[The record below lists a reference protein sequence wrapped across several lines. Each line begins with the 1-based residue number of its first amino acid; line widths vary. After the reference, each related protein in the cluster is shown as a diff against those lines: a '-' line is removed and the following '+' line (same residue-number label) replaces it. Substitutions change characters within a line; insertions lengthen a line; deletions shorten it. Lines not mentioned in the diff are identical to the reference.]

1 MARKH
6 NVGVIVSAKDL
17 ASGVIKKVSARA
29 IALGVAFGNLTSK
42 MIAGAV
48 NGVRRW
54 IDEALEAER
63 ANVMLDAALRG
74 TGQYTDAVARK
85 MKDLAGA
92 IQDETGAS
100 DEAVKANIAMLATM
114 GVSVDKMGE
123 AARAVQAL
131 SALNFEGSQ
140 AAKAVALAME
150 GNMMGFQRMIPA
162 LRNAKTEAEKVAAVN
177 KVLAAGY
184 EQQKANLN
192 TVGGAWKALKGRIGD
207 AREDI
212 VGAIFEGLS
221 LGKTFDSMQAAV
233 GRFLK
238 SDTFNDFTERLKSA
252 AAHVRQIVD
261 AMNTEGGTKEVLA
274 AMANVILAALKDG
287 GEYVA
292 SKINNALTGKP
303 RRLIEYV
310 GRAHEIPIDLLGKFK
325 KTFEARM
332 MGGASLNDMWRQ
344 FGEHLAWAKQRWA
357 EPIEIDTGGN
367 RTGGNLDAALSKL
380 TEVIER
386 RTKTV
391 QDTGDA
397 QETLHDRAEDENEL
411 ARRSLELED
420 NRLEV
425 SERAFLDEK
434 AAAERDAK
442 ILEIKNKKAEAE
454 KNLARLAEEIKST
467 EDAIYAAADR
477 ERSAREEI
485 ATAEEK
491 RAGMLK
497 QSISDWIA
505 AQQGDE
511 KRQKDVEKQNAKDR
525 KRAGRL
531 RAAQDRG
538 VRLSERDRDWLNKFD
553 KRDLEL
559 REGGPLN
566 AEAMAA
572 QARDQQIA
580 WQKNIEELQRR
591 QTEVTEE
598 IRDYLKEAVE
608 VD

>member
-6 NVGVIVSAKDL
+6 NVGVTISAKDL
-17 ASGVIKKVSARA
+17 ASGVIKKVSARTV
-29 IALGVAFGNLTSK
+29 ALGVAVGNLASK
-42 MIAGAV
+42 LIAGAV

-74 TGQYTDAVARK
+74 TGQYTDALSRK

-100 DEAVKANIAMLATM
+100 DEAVKANIAMLTTM
-114 GVSVDKMGE
+114 GVTTDKMGE

-131 SALNFEGSQ
+131 SALNFEGSM

-192 TVGGAWKALKGRIGD
+192 TVGGAWEALKGRIGD

-212 VGAIFEGLS
+212 VGAIFEGLA

-233 GRFLK
+233 GRFLQ

-252 AAHVRQIVD
+252 AAHVRQIVK
-261 AMNTEGGTKEVLA
+261 AMSVKGGTKEVMA
-274 AMANVILAALKDG
+274 NMANVIVAAFKRG
-287 GEYVA
+287 GEIVA
-292 SKINNALTGKP
+292 EKILSAFMPMKEARAMWED
-303 RRLIEYV
+303 RRLIWSV
-310 GRAHEIPIDLLGKFK
+310 MRGSPIDVTRHLLTKYIERNNQ
-325 KTFEARM
+325 KTD
-332 MGGASLNDMWRQ
+332 G
-344 FGEHLAWAKQRWA
+344 QR
-357 EPIEIDTGGN
+357 E
-367 RTGGNLDAALSKL
+367 LDAALEAFSK
-380 TEVIER
+380 TIKEN
-386 RTKTV
+386 
-391 QDTGDA
+391 A
-397 QETLHDRAEDENEL
+397 QEFEQLHDRAKDENEL
-411 ARRSLELED
+411 ARETLESE
-420 NRLEV
+420 NKRLEE

-434 AAAERDAK
+434 AAAERDKK
-442 ILEIKNKKAEAE
+442 ILEKKKKKAEAE
-454 KNLARLAEEIKST
+454 EKLARLAEEIKST

-491 RAGMLK
+491 RAEMLK

-505 AQQGDE
+505 AQQDEE
-511 KRQKDVEKQNAKDR
+511 KRQEDVEKQNAKDR
-525 KRAGRL
+525 KRAARL
-531 RAAQDRG
+531 RDKQDRG

-580 WQKNIEELQRR
+580 WQKNIEELQRK

>member
-1 MARKH
+1 MAGKH
-6 NVGVIVSAKDL
+6 NVGVTISAKDL
-17 ASGVIKKVSARA
+17 ASGVIQKVSARTV
-29 IALGVAFGNLTSK
+29 ALGVAVGNLASK
-42 MIAGAV
+42 MISGAI

-74 TGQYTDAVARK
+74 TGQYTDALSRK

-100 DEAVKANIAMLATM
+100 DEAVKANIAMLTTM
-114 GVSVDKMGE
+114 GVTTDKMGE

-162 LRNAKTEAEKVAAVN
+162 LRNAKTETEKVQAVN
-177 KVLAAGY
+177 KLIAAGY

-192 TVGGAWKALKGRIGD
+192 TVGGAWEALKGRIGD

-212 VGAIFEGLS
+212 VGAIFEGLA
-221 LGKTFDSMQAAV
+221 LGKTFDDMQAAV

-238 SDTFNDFTERLKSA
+238 SDTFQDFTERLKSGA
-252 AAHVRQIVD
+252 SYVKQIVK
-261 AMNTEGGTKEVLA
+261 AMSVKGGTKEVLA
-274 AMANVILAALKDG
+274 NMANVIVAAFKRG
-287 GEYVA
+287 GEIVSEQILRAFMPWKGRDPGENRGLIAGVIRA
-292 SKINNALTGKP
+292 STGNLFIDKN
-303 RRLIEYV
+303 
-310 GRAHEIPIDLLGKFK
+310 GRFRSQLMPKYTDRDNKSVTKG
-325 KTFEARM
+325 
-332 MGGASLNDMWRQ
+332 
-344 FGEHLAWAKQRWA
+344 QR
-357 EPIEIDTGGN
+357 E
-367 RTGGNLDAALSKL
+367 LDAALEAFSQ
-380 TEVIER
+380 
-386 RTKTV
+386 TV
-391 QDTGDA
+391 KENVKEYEQ
-397 QETLHDRAEDENEL
+397 LHDRAKEENEL
-411 ARRSLELED
+411 ARKFLESED
-420 NRLEV
+420 NRLEE
-425 SERAFLDEK
+425 SERAFLSEK
-434 AAAERDAK
+434 AAAERDRE
-442 ILEIKNKKAEAE
+442 ILEKKNKKAEAE
-454 KNLARLAEEIKST
+454 KKLARLAEEIKST

-485 ATAEEK
+485 AAAEQK

-505 AQQGDE
+505 AQQEEE
-511 KRQKDVEKQNAKDR
+511 KRQEAVEKQNAKDR
-525 KRAGRL
+525 KRAAYL
-531 RAAQDRG
+531 RGMQDRG
-538 VRLSERDRDWLNKFD
+538 TRLSERDRDWLNKFD

-572 QARDQQIA
+572 DAREQQIA
-580 WQKNIEELQRR
+580 WQKNIEELQRK

-598 IRDYLKEAVE
+598 IRDYLKEALE
-608 VD
+608 VN

>member
-17 ASGVIKKVSARA
+17 ASGVIKKVSARTV
-29 IALGVAFGNLTSK
+29 ALGVAVGNLASK
-42 MIAGAV
+42 LISGAV

-74 TGQYTDAVARK
+74 TGQYTDEVARK

-100 DEAVKANIAMLATM
+100 DEAVKANIALLTTM
-114 GVSVDKMGE
+114 GVTTDKMGE

-150 GNMMGFQRMIPA
+150 GNMSGFQRMIPA

-192 TVGGAWKALKGRIGD
+192 TVGGAWEALKGRIGD

-212 VGAIFEGLS
+212 VGAIFEGFA
-221 LGKTFDSMQAAV
+221 LGKTFNSMQAAV

-238 SDTFNDFTERLKSA
+238 SDTFNDFKDRLKSGA
-252 AAHVRQIVD
+252 AYVKQIIE
-261 AMNTEGGTKEVLA
+261 AMGTDGGTKEVLA
-274 AMANVILAALKDG
+274 AMGNVILAALKDG

-303 RRLIEYV
+303 RVVKEYV
-310 GRAHEIPIDLLGKFK
+310 KRAHEIPSDLWGGIV
-325 KTFEARM
+325 KTFGARM
-332 MGGASLNDMWRQ
+332 MGASLNDTGRK
-344 FGEHLAWAKQRWA
+344 FGEHLAGAKQRWA

-367 RTGGNLDAALSKL
+367 RTGGNLSAALAKLNDVTQRRSKIAK
-380 TEVIER
+380 EYE
-386 RTKTV
+386 
-391 QDTGDA
+391 Q
-397 QETLHDRAEDENEL
+397 LHDRAEDENEL
-411 ARRSLELED
+411 ARKSLELED
-420 NRLEV
+420 NRLEA
-425 SERAFLDEK
+425 SERAFLSEK
-434 AAAERDAK
+434 AAAERDK
-442 ILEIKNKKAEAE
+442 RKAEAE
-454 KNLARLAEEIKST
+454 EELVRLKEEIKSA
-467 EDAIYAAADR
+467 EDAIKAAADR

-485 ATAEEK
+485 ATAEEN
-491 RAGMLK
+491 RAKMLK

-505 AQQGDE
+505 AQQEEE
-511 KRQKDVEKQNAKDR
+511 KGQEAIAKQNAKDR

-531 RAAQDRG
+531 RANQDRG

-580 WQKNIEELQRR
+580 WQKNIETLQRK
-591 QTEVTEE
+591 QTAVAEE
-598 IRDYLKEAVE
+598 IRDYLKDALEVE
-608 VD
+608 

>member
-6 NVGVIVSAKDL
+6 NVGVTISAKDL
-17 ASGVIKKVSARA
+17 ASGVIKKVSARTV
-29 IALGVAFGNLTSK
+29 ALGVAVGNLASK
-42 MIAGAV
+42 MISGAV

-74 TGQYTDAVARK
+74 TGQYTDALSRK

-100 DEAVKANIAMLATM
+100 DEAVKANIAMLTTM
-114 GVSVDKMGE
+114 GVTTDKMGE

-150 GNMMGFQRMIPA
+150 GNMLGFQRMIPA

-192 TVGGAWKALKGRIGD
+192 TVGGAWEALKGRIGD

-212 VGAIFEGLS
+212 IGAVFEGLK
-221 LGKTFDSMQAAV
+221 LGQTFDSMQAAV
-233 GRFLK
+233 GRFLQ
-238 SDTFNDFTERLKSA
+238 SDTFKDFTERLKSGA
-252 AAHVRQIVD
+252 SYVKQIIE
-261 AMNTEGGTKEVLA
+261 AMGTDGGTKEVLA

-292 SKINNALTGKP
+292 SKINNALTGTP
-303 RRLIEYV
+303 RKLNEYV
-310 GRAHEIPIDLLGKFK
+310 KRAHEIPSDLWGGIV
-325 KTFEARM
+325 KTFGNRM
-332 MGGASLNDMWRQ
+332 MGGSLNDMWRE
-344 FGEHLAWAKQRWA
+344 FGEHLARAKQRWA

-367 RTGGNLDAALSKL
+367 RTGGNLDAALSEL
-380 TEVIER
+380 TAVIER

-411 ARRSLELED
+411 ASKILESEN

-425 SERAFLDEK
+425 SERAFLSEK
-434 AAAERDAK
+434 AAAERDKK
-442 ILEIKNKKAEAE
+442 ILEKKNKKAEYEE
-454 KNLARLAEEIKST
+454 KLASLAEEIKST

-491 RAGMLK
+491 RAEMLK

-505 AQQGDE
+505 AQQEEE
-511 KRQKDVEKQNAKDR
+511 KGQEAIEKQNAKDR

-531 RAAQDRG
+531 RDKQDRG

-553 KRDLEL
+553 RRDLEL

-580 WQKNIEELQRR
+580 WQKNIEELQRK
-591 QTEVTEE
+591 QTAVTEE
-598 IRDYLKEAVE
+598 IRDYLKEALE
-608 VD
+608 VQ

>member
-1 MARKH
+1 MAGKH

-17 ASGVIKKVSARA
+17 ASGVIKKVSARTV
-29 IALGVAFGNLTSK
+29 ALGVAVGNLASK
-42 MIAGAV
+42 LISGAV

-74 TGQYTDAVARK
+74 TGQYTDEVARK

-100 DEAVKANIAMLATM
+100 DEAVKANIAMLTTM
-114 GVSVDKMGE
+114 GVTTDKMGE

-140 AAKAVALAME
+140 AAKAVALAMD
-150 GNMMGFQRMIPA
+150 GNMLGFQRMIPA
-162 LRNAKTEAEKVAAVN
+162 LRNAKTESEKVAAVN

-192 TVGGAWKALKGRIGD
+192 TVGGAWEALKGRIGD
-207 AREDI
+207 AREAI
-212 VGAIFEGLS
+212 IGAVFEGLK
-221 LGKTFDSMQAAV
+221 LGQTFDSMQAAV
-233 GRFLK
+233 GRFLQ
-238 SDTFNDFTERLKSA
+238 SDTFKDFTERLKSGA
-252 AAHVRQIVD
+252 DYVTQIVK
-261 AMNTEGGTKEVLA
+261 AMSVKGGTKEVIA
-274 AMANVILAALKDG
+274 NMANVIVAAFKRG
-287 GEYVA
+287 GEIVA
-292 SKINNALTGKP
+292 EKILSAFRPMKDARALWGN
-303 RRLIEYV
+303 RGLIGAV
-310 GRAHEIPIDLLGKFK
+310 MRKSPIDVAGHLLTKY
-325 KTFEARM
+325 TDR
-332 MGGASLNDMWRQ
+332 
-344 FGEHLAWAKQRWA
+344 
-357 EPIEIDTGGN
+357 N
-367 RTGGNLDAALSKL
+367 RTDGQRELDAALKAFSK
-380 TEVIER
+380 TIKENVKEYE
-386 RTKTV
+386 
-391 QDTGDA
+391 Q
-397 QETLHDRAEDENEL
+397 LHDRAEDENDI

-434 AAAERDAK
+434 AAAERDKK
-442 ILEIKNKKAEAE
+442 ILINKYKKAWAE
-454 KNLARLAEEIKST
+454 EKLAGLAEEIKST
-467 EDAIYAAADR
+467 EDAIKAAADR
-477 ERSAREEI
+477 EQSAREEI
-485 ATAEEK
+485 ATAEEN
-491 RAGMLK
+491 RAKMLK

-505 AQQGDE
+505 AQQEEE
-511 KRQKDVEKQNAKDR
+511 KGQEAVEKQNAKDR

-531 RAAQDRG
+531 RANQDRG
-538 VRLSERDRDWLNKFD
+538 VRLSPRDRDWLNKFD

-566 AEAMAA
+566 AEEMAA

-580 WQKNIEELQRR
+580 WQKNIEVLQRR
-591 QTEVTEE
+591 QTTATEE

>member
-6 NVGVIVSAKDL
+6 NVGVTISAKDL
-17 ASGVIKKVSARA
+17 ASGVIKKVSARTV
-29 IALGVAFGNLTSK
+29 ALGVAVGNLASK

-74 TGQYTDAVARK
+74 TGQYTDALSRK
-85 MKDLAGA
+85 MRDLADA

-100 DEAVKANIAMLATM
+100 DEAVKANIAMLTTM
-114 GVSVDKMGE
+114 GVTTDKMGE

-150 GNMMGFQRMIPA
+150 GNMLGFQRMIPA

-207 AREDI
+207 AREEI
-212 VGAIFEGLS
+212 IGAVFEGLK
-221 LGKTFDSMQAAV
+221 LGQTFDSMQAAV
-233 GRFLK
+233 GRFLQ
-238 SDTFNDFTERLKSA
+238 SDTFNDFTERLKSGA
-252 AAHVRQIVD
+252 DYVTQIVK
-261 AMNTEGGTKEVLA
+261 AMSVKGGTKEVLA
-274 AMANVILAALKDG
+274 NMANVIVAAFKRG
-287 GEYVA
+287 GEIISEKILSA
-292 SKINNALTGKP
+292 LNPMKGLDQRKGRGPINNMIRAFTGNL
-303 RRLIEYV
+303 LIDEKGY
-310 GRAHEIPIDLLGKFK
+310 LQ
-325 KTFEARM
+325 
-332 MGGASLNDMWRQ
+332 S
-344 FGEHLAWAKQRWA
+344 RWA
-357 EPIEIDTGGN
+357 PKYGN
-367 RTGGNLDAALSKL
+367 GRTPQVAARSKGQRELDAALEAFSK
-380 TEVIER
+380 TIKEN
-386 RTKTV
+386 TKEYE
-391 QDTGDA
+391 Q
-397 QETLHDRAEDENEL
+397 LHDRAKDENEL
-411 ARRSLELED
+411 ARESLESK
-420 NRLEV
+420 NKRLEV
-425 SERAFLDEK
+425 SERAFLSEK
-434 AAAERDAK
+434 AAAERDKK
-442 ILEIKNKKAEAE
+442 ILEKKNKKAEAE
-454 KNLARLAEEIKST
+454 EKLARLADEIKST

-491 RAGMLK
+491 RAEMLK

-505 AQQGDE
+505 AQQEEE
-511 KRQKDVEKQNAKDR
+511 KGQEAVEKQNAKDR
-525 KRAGRL
+525 KRAARL
-531 RAAQDRG
+531 RDKQDRG

-559 REGGPLN
+559 REGWPLN
-566 AEAMAA
+566 AEAMAV

-580 WQKNIEELQRR
+580 WQKNIENLQRK
-591 QTEVTEE
+591 QTAVTEE

>member
-1 MARKH
+1 MAGKH
-6 NVGVIVSAKDL
+6 NVGVTISAKDL
-17 ASGVIKKVSARA
+17 ASGVIQKVSARTV
-29 IALGVAFGNLTSK
+29 ALGVAVGNLAGK

-74 TGQYTDAVARK
+74 TGQYTDELSRK
-85 MKDLAGA
+85 MRDLAGA

-100 DEAVKANIAMLATM
+100 DEAVKANIAMLTTM
-114 GVSVDKMGE
+114 GVTTDKMGE

-150 GNMMGFQRMIPA
+150 GNMLGFQRMIPA
-162 LRNAKTEAEKVAAVN
+162 LRNATTETEKVEAVN

-184 EQQKANLN
+184 AQQKANLN

-212 VGAIFEGLS
+212 VGAIFEGFA
-221 LGKTFDSMQAAV
+221 LGKTFNSMQAAV

-238 SDTFNDFTERLKSA
+238 SDTFQDFTERLKSGA
-252 AAHVRQIVD
+252 SYVKQIVK
-261 AMNTEGGTKEVLA
+261 AMSVKGGTKEVLA
-274 AMANVILAALKDG
+274 NMANVIVAAFKRG
-287 GEYVA
+287 GEII
-292 SKINNALTGKP
+292 SEKILSALNPMKGLDQRKGRGLIDGVIRAFSGNLLIDAKGHLQSQWTPKYRNNKSETEG
-303 RRLIEYV
+303 
-310 GRAHEIPIDLLGKFK
+310 
-325 KTFEARM
+325 
-332 MGGASLNDMWRQ
+332 
-344 FGEHLAWAKQRWA
+344 QR
-357 EPIEIDTGGN
+357 E
-367 RTGGNLDAALSKL
+367 LDAALKAFS
-380 TEVIER
+380 
-386 RTKTV
+386 RTIKEN
-391 QDTGDA
+391 A
-397 QETLHDRAEDENEL
+397 KEYEELHDRAEDESEL
-411 ARRSLELED
+411 AQKSLELEN

-425 SERAFLDEK
+425 SELAFLSAK
-434 AAAERDAK
+434 AAAERDRE
-442 ILEIKNKKAEAE
+442 ILDRKNKKAEAE
-454 KNLARLAEEIKST
+454 EKLARLAEEIKST

-485 ATAEEK
+485 ATAEEN

-505 AQQGDE
+505 AQQDEE
-511 KRQKDVEKQNAKDR
+511 KRQEAVEKQNAKDR

-531 RAAQDRG
+531 RRKQDSGR
-538 VRLSERDRDWLNKFD
+538 RLSERDRDWLNKFD

-580 WQKNIEELQRR
+580 WRKNIEDLQRR
-591 QTEVTEE
+591 QTTATEE

>member
-1 MARKH
+1 MAGKH
-6 NVGVIVSAKDL
+6 NVGVTISAKDL
-17 ASGVIKKVSARA
+17 ASGVIQKVSARTV
-29 IALGVAFGNLTSK
+29 ALGVAVGNLASK

-54 IDEALEAER
+54 IDEALLAER

-74 TGQYTDAVARK
+74 TGQYTDEVARK

-92 IQDETGAS
+92 IQDETGAV
-100 DEAVKANIAMLATM
+100 DEAVKGNIAMLATM

-150 GNMMGFQRMIPA
+150 GNMLGFQRMIPA

-192 TVGGAWKALKGRIGD
+192 TVGGAWEALKGRIGD
-207 AREDI
+207 AREEI
-212 VGAIFEGLS
+212 IGAVFEGLK
-221 LGKTFDSMQAAV
+221 LGQTLDSMQAAV
-233 GRFLK
+233 GRFLQ
-238 SDTFNDFTERLKSA
+238 SDTFNDFTDRLKSGA
-252 AAHVRQIVD
+252 DYVTQIIE
-261 AMNTEGGTKEVLA
+261 AMGTDGGTKEVLA
-274 AMANVILAALKDG
+274 AMGNVILAALKDG
-287 GEYVA
+287 ADYVGDA
-292 SKINNALTGKP
+292 IRRAFGKFD
-303 RRLIEYV
+303 YV
-310 GRAHEIPIDLLGKFK
+310 GRAARFWRAKYAGASTEEALRARDNALLGGK
-325 KTFEARM
+325 
-332 MGGASLNDMWRQ
+332 G
-344 FGEHLAWAKQRWA
+344 
-357 EPIEIDTGGN
+357 
-367 RTGGNLDAALSKL
+367 GGNLKAALDKL
-380 TEVIER
+380 NVITKRRAKIAQKTAAAEEVTRNKIV
-386 RTKTV
+386 K
-391 QDTGDA
+391 QTG
-397 QETLHDRAEDENEL
+397 
-411 ARRSLELED
+411 
-420 NRLEV
+420 
-425 SERAFLDEK
+425 FLDAK
-434 AAAERDAK
+434 AAAERDKK
-442 ILEIKNKKAEAE
+442 ILEKKNKKAEAE
-454 KNLARLAEEIKST
+454 EKLARLAEEIKST
-467 EDAIYAAADR
+467 EDAIAAAADR

-491 RAGMLK
+491 RAEMLK

-505 AQQGDE
+505 AQQEEE
-511 KRQKDVEKQNAKDR
+511 KGQQAVEKQNAKDR
-525 KRAGRL
+525 KRAARL
-531 RAAQDRG
+531 RDKQDRG

-580 WQKNIEELQRR
+580 WQKNIEELQRK
-591 QTEVTEE
+591 QTAVTEE

>member
-6 NVGVIVSAKDL
+6 NVGVTISAKDL
-17 ASGVIKKVSARA
+17 ASGVIKKVSARTV
-29 IALGVAFGNLTSK
+29 ALGVAVGNLASK

-74 TGQYTDAVARK
+74 TGQYTDALSRK
-85 MKDLAGA
+85 MKDLASA

-100 DEAVKANIAMLATM
+100 DEAVKANIAMLTTM
-114 GVSVDKMGE
+114 GVTTDKMGE

-162 LRNAKTEAEKVAAVN
+162 LRTAKTEAEKVAAVN

-192 TVGGAWKALKGRIGD
+192 TVGGAWEALKGRIGD
-207 AREDI
+207 AREEI

-233 GRFLK
+233 GRFLQ

-287 GEYVA
+287 A
-292 SKINNALTGKP
+292 D
-303 RRLIEYV
+303 YV
-310 GRAHEIPIDLLGKFK
+310 GAKISEAFGLTRKKLDSFAPRLAAAARLWRAKS
-325 KTFEARM
+325 
-332 MGGASLNDMWRQ
+332 GGASW
-344 FGEHLAWAKQRWA
+344 GEAIRAYGMD
-357 EPIEIDTGGN
+357 EPHEGTKG
-367 RTGGNLDAALSKL
+367 GGNLDAALSKL
-380 TEVIER
+380 TAVIER

-397 QETLHDRAEDENEL
+397 QETLHDRAKDENEL
-411 ARRSLELED
+411 MRQSLESE
-420 NRLEV
+420 NKRLEV
-425 SERAFLDEK
+425 SERAFLSEK
-434 AAAERDAK
+434 DAAERDKK
-442 ILEIKNKKAEAE
+442 ILEKKNKKAKAE
-454 KNLARLAEEIKST
+454 EKLARLAEEIKST

-491 RAGMLK
+491 RAEMLK

-505 AQQGDE
+505 AQQEEE
-511 KRQKDVEKQNAKDR
+511 KRQEDVEKQNAKDR
-525 KRAGRL
+525 KRAARL
-531 RAAQDRG
+531 RDKQDRG

-553 KRDLEL
+553 RRDLEL

-580 WQKNIEELQRR
+580 WQKNIEELQRK

>member
-6 NVGVIVSAKDL
+6 NVGVTISAKDL
-17 ASGVIKKVSARA
+17 ASGVIKKVSARTV
-29 IALGVAFGNLTSK
+29 ALGVAVGNLASK
-42 MIAGAV
+42 MISGAV

-114 GVSVDKMGE
+114 GVSVDRMGE
-123 AARAVQAL
+123 AARAVEAL
-131 SALNFEGSQ
+131 KALNFEGSM
-140 AAKAVALAME
+140 AAKAVSLAME
-150 GNMMGFQRMIPA
+150 GNMLGFQRMIPA

-192 TVGGAWKALKGRIGD
+192 TVGGAWEALKGRIGD

-212 VGAIFEGLS
+212 IGAVFDGLK
-221 LGKTFDSMQAAV
+221 LGQTFDSMQAAV
-233 GRFLK
+233 GRFLQ
-238 SDTFNDFTERLKSA
+238 SDTFKDFTERLKSG

-292 SKINNALTGKP
+292 SKINNAFTGKP
-303 RRLIEYV
+303 RRLIEYF
-310 GRAHEIPIDLLGKFK
+310 GRAHEIPIDLWGKIK
-325 KTFEARM
+325 KTYEARM
-332 MGGASLNDMWRQ
+332 MGGSLNDMWRQ
-344 FGEHLAWAKQRWA
+344 FGEHLAEAKQRWA
-357 EPIEIDTGGN
+357 EPIEIGGN

-380 TEVIER
+380 TAVIER

-397 QETLHDRAEDENEL
+397 QETLNDRAKEENEL
-411 ARRSLELED
+411 ARRSLE
-420 NRLEV
+420 
-425 SERAFLDEK
+425 SENERVELSGRAFLDEK
-434 AAAERDAK
+434 AAAERDKK
-442 ILEIKNKKAEAE
+442 ILEKKIKKAEAE
-454 KNLARLAEEIKST
+454 EKLARLAEEIKST

-491 RAGMLK
+491 RAAMLK

-505 AQQGDE
+505 AQQDEE
-511 KRQKDVEKQNAKDR
+511 KRQEDVEKQNAKDR
-525 KRAGRL
+525 KRADRL
-531 RAAQDRG
+531 RDKQDRG

-572 QARDQQIA
+572 NAREQQIA
-580 WQKNIEELQRR
+580 WQKNIEELQRK
-591 QTEVTEE
+591 QTAVTEE

>member
-1 MARKH
+1 
-6 NVGVIVSAKDL
+6 V
-17 ASGVIKKVSARA
+17 
-29 IALGVAFGNLTSK
+29 ALGVAVGNLASK

-74 TGQYTDAVARK
+74 TGQYTDALSRK

-100 DEAVKANIAMLATM
+100 DEAVKANIAMLTTM
-114 GVSVDKMGE
+114 GVTTDKMGE

-131 SALNFEGSQ
+131 KALNFEGSM

-150 GNMMGFQRMIPA
+150 GNMLGFQRMIPA

-184 EQQKANLN
+184 EQQKANLQ
-192 TVGGAWKALKGRIGD
+192 TVGGAWEALKGRIGD

-212 VGAIFEGLS
+212 VGAIFEGLK
-221 LGKTFDSMQAAV
+221 LGQTFDSMQAAV
-233 GRFLK
+233 GRFLQ

-287 GEYVA
+287 A
-292 SKINNALTGKP
+292 D
-303 RRLIEYV
+303 YV
-310 GRAHEIPIDLLGKFK
+310 GAKISEAFGKKLDSFAPRLASAARFWRAKS
-325 KTFEARM
+325 
-332 MGGASLNDMWRQ
+332 GGASW
-344 FGEHLAWAKQRWA
+344 GEAIRAYGMD
-357 EPIEIDTGGN
+357 EPHGG
-367 RTGGNLDAALSKL
+367 TKGGGNLDAALSKL
-380 TEVIER
+380 TAVIER

-397 QETLHDRAEDENEL
+397 QEALHDRAKDEDEL
-411 ARRSLELED
+411 AREILESE
-420 NRLEV
+420 NKRLEV

-434 AAAERDAK
+434 AAAERDKK
-442 ILEIKNKKAEAE
+442 ILEKKKKKAEAE
-454 KNLARLAEEIKST
+454 EKLARLAEEIKST

-491 RAGMLK
+491 RAEMLK

-505 AQQGDE
+505 AQQEEE
-511 KRQKDVEKQNAKDR
+511 KRQEDVEKQNAKDR
-525 KRAGRL
+525 KRARRL
-531 RAAQDRG
+531 RYKQDRG

-580 WQKNIEELQRR
+580 WQKNIEELQRK
-591 QTEVTEE
+591 QTAVTEE

-608 VD
+608 VN

>member
-6 NVGVIVSAKDL
+6 NVGVTISAKDL
-17 ASGVIKKVSARA
+17 ASGVIKKVSARTV
-29 IALGVAFGNLTSK
+29 ALGVAVGNLASK

-100 DEAVKANIAMLATM
+100 DEAVKANIAMLTTM
-114 GVSVDKMGE
+114 GVTTDKMGE
-123 AARAVQAL
+123 AARAVEAL
-131 SALNFEGSQ
+131 KALNFEGSM
-140 AAKAVALAME
+140 AAKAVSLAME

-192 TVGGAWKALKGRIGD
+192 TVGGAWEALKGRIGD

-212 VGAIFEGLS
+212 IGAVFDGLK
-221 LGKTFDSMQAAV
+221 LGQTFDSMQAAV
-233 GRFLK
+233 GRFLQ
-238 SDTFNDFTERLKSA
+238 SDTFKDFTERLKSGA
-252 AAHVRQIVD
+252 DYVAQIVK
-261 AMNTEGGTKEVLA
+261 AMSVKGGTKEV
-274 AMANVILAALKDG
+274 MANMANIIVAAFKRG
-287 GEYVA
+287 GEIVA
-292 SKINNALTGKP
+292 EKILSAFMPMKDARALWKNRG
-303 RRLIEYV
+303 LIGAV
-310 GRAHEIPIDLLGKFK
+310 MRGSPIDVAGHLLTKHIERNIERNNQSETDG
-325 KTFEARM
+325 
-332 MGGASLNDMWRQ
+332 
-344 FGEHLAWAKQRWA
+344 QR
-357 EPIEIDTGGN
+357 E
-367 RTGGNLDAALSKL
+367 LDAALKAFSK
-380 TEVIER
+380 TIEENV
-386 RTKTV
+386 KEYE
-391 QDTGDA
+391 Q
-397 QETLHDRAEDENEL
+397 LHDRAKDENEL
-411 ARRSLELED
+411 ARETLESE
-420 NRLEV
+420 NKRLEM

-434 AAAERDAK
+434 AAAERDKK
-442 ILEIKNKKAEAE
+442 ILEKKNKKAEYEE
-454 KNLARLAEEIKST
+454 KLARLAEEIKST

-491 RAGMLK
+491 RAEMLK

-505 AQQGDE
+505 AQQDEE
-511 KRQKDVEKQNAKDR
+511 KRQEDVEKQNAKDR
-525 KRAGRL
+525 KRAARL
-531 RAAQDRG
+531 RDKQDRG

-580 WQKNIEELQRR
+580 WQKNIEELQRK
-591 QTEVTEE
+591 QTAVTEE

-608 VD
+608 VN

>member
-17 ASGVIKKVSARA
+17 ASGVIKKVSARTV
-29 IALGVAFGNLTSK
+29 ALGVAVGNLASK
-42 MIAGAV
+42 MISGAV

-54 IDEALEAER
+54 IDEALLCER

-74 TGQYTDAVARK
+74 TGQYTDEVARK

-92 IQDETGAS
+92 IQDETGAV

-114 GVSVDKMGE
+114 GVSVDRMGE
-123 AARAVQAL
+123 AARAVEAL
-131 SALNFEGSQ
+131 KALNFEGSM
-140 AAKAVALAME
+140 AAKAVSLAME
-150 GNMMGFQRMIPA
+150 GNMLGFQRMIPA

-184 EQQKANLN
+184 EQQKANLQ
-192 TVGGAWKALKGRIGD
+192 TVGGAWEALKGRIGD
-207 AREDI
+207 AREAI
-212 VGAIFEGLS
+212 IGAVFDGLK
-221 LGKTFDSMQAAV
+221 LGQTFDSMQAAV
-233 GRFLK
+233 GRFLQ
-238 SDTFNDFTERLKSA
+238 SDTFKDFTDRLKSGA
-252 AAHVRQIVD
+252 DYVTQIVK
-261 AMNTEGGTKEVLA
+261 AMSVKGGTKEVLA
-274 AMANVILAALKDG
+274 NMANVIVAAFKRG
-287 GEYVA
+287 GEII
-292 SKINNALTGKP
+292 SEKILSAFKGLAQRRKSGVIDRAIRAFTGNLLIDEKGYGQSWWAPKYTDRNNQSETDG
-303 RRLIEYV
+303 
-310 GRAHEIPIDLLGKFK
+310 
-325 KTFEARM
+325 
-332 MGGASLNDMWRQ
+332 
-344 FGEHLAWAKQRWA
+344 QR
-357 EPIEIDTGGN
+357 E
-367 RTGGNLDAALSKL
+367 LDAALKAFSK
-380 TEVIER
+380 TIKEN
-386 RTKTV
+386 
-391 QDTGDA
+391 A
-397 QETLHDRAEDENEL
+397 QEFEQLHDRAEDENEL

-425 SERAFLDEK
+425 SGRAFLSEK
-434 AAAERDAK
+434 DAAERDKK
-442 ILEIKNKKAEAE
+442 ILEKKKKKAEYEE
-454 KNLARLAEEIKST
+454 KLARLAEEIKST

-505 AQQGDE
+505 AQQDEE
-511 KRQKDVEKQNAKDR
+511 KRQEAVEKQNAKDR
-525 KRAGRL
+525 KRAARL
-531 RAAQDRG
+531 RDKQDRG

-580 WQKNIEELQRR
+580 WQKNIEELQRK
-591 QTEVTEE
+591 QTTVAEE
-598 IRDYLKEAVE
+598 IRDYLKEALEVE
-608 VD
+608 

>member
-6 NVGVIVSAKDL
+6 NVGVTISAKDL
-17 ASGVIKKVSARA
+17 ASGVIQKVSARTV
-29 IALGVAFGNLTSK
+29 ALGVAVGNLASK

-150 GNMMGFQRMIPA
+150 GNMLGFQRMIPA
-162 LRNAKTEAEKVAAVN
+162 LRNAKTETEKVQAVN
-177 KVLAAGY
+177 KLIAAGY

-192 TVGGAWKALKGRIGD
+192 TVGGAWEALKGRIGD

-212 VGAIFEGLS
+212 VGAIFEGLA
-221 LGKTFDSMQAAV
+221 LGETFDGMQAAV

-238 SDTFNDFTERLKSA
+238 SDMFKDFTERLKSG

-310 GRAHEIPIDLLGKFK
+310 NRAHEIPSGLWGKIL
-325 KTFEARM
+325 KTYEARM
-332 MGGASLNDMWRQ
+332 MGGSLNDMWRQ

-380 TEVIER
+380 TAVIER

-397 QETLHDRAEDENEL
+397 QETLHDIAEDEAEL
-411 ARRSLELED
+411 ASKILESE
-420 NRLEV
+420 NKRLEV

-434 AAAERDAK
+434 AAAERDKK
-442 ILEIKNKKAEAE
+442 ILEKKIKKAEAE
-454 KNLARLAEEIKST
+454 EKLASLAEEIKST
-467 EDAIYAAADR
+467 EEAIKAAAERERQAQDKAAKLQEQRGDAIKTNINDWIADVQGKRREAAKNQDDLKKA
-477 ERSAREEI
+477 
-485 ATAEEK
+485 EK
-491 RAGMLK
+491 RADTLRQFRKVGTKL
-497 QSISDWIA
+497 SRRDAEWLEDFERNA
-505 AQQGDE
+505 ALRKAGRVGRAEDAARAARDEQDALNKRIEKLQQD
-511 KRQKDVEKQNAKDR
+511 QKDI
-525 KRAGRL
+525 
-531 RAAQDRG
+531 
-538 VRLSERDRDWLNKFD
+538 LSR
-553 KRDLEL
+553 
-559 REGGPLN
+559 
-566 AEAMAA
+566 
-572 QARDQQIA
+572 
-580 WQKNIEELQRR
+580 IEEF
-591 QTEVTEE
+591 
-598 IRDYLKEAVE
+598 LKESLE
-608 VD
+608 VN